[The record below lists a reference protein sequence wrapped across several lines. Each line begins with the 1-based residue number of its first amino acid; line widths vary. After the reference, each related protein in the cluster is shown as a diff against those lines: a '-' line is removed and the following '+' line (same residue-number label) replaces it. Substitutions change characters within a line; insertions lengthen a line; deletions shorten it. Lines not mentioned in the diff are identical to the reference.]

1 MTAAGRTFVDTNVL
15 LYAHD
20 ASETEKQPIARALL
34 EELWADR
41 SGVLSSQVL
50 QEFYVVAT
58 RKFHPPMR
66 RSEARELTV
75 LYATWPVVL
84 IDVGLIVD
92 ASALEERAQL
102 SFWDALII
110 EAARRAGAV
119 RLVSEDLQDGRLI
132 AGIAIENPFAAIRQ
146 AELARRGQ
154 SLAERSLP

>member
-1 MTAAGRTFVDTNVL
+1 MTADGRTFVDTNVL

-34 EELWADR
+34 ERLWADR
-41 SGVLSSQVL
+41 SGVVSTQVL

-58 RKFHPPMR
+58 RKFQPPMR
-66 RSEARELTV
+66 RPEARELV
-75 LYATWPVVL
+75 ALYATWPVVQVDTAL
-84 IDVGLIVD
+84 IFD
-92 ASALEERAQL
+92 AAVLEDRFQL

-110 EAARRAGAV
+110 EAARRAGAT

-146 AELARRGQ
+146 
-154 SLAERSLP
+154 PT